1 MSNLNVTLFRTDD
14 QRILKVRFNSDYEKE
29 HDYYM
34 LSFKCQ
40 SEAVEIIST
49 SSGSIDGEGNIKSMG
64 PKIDLF
70 VDYCE
75 SASELE
81 CLVGYYRN
89 NELLDYETLT
99 AYFDNT
105 QVIKAAEIAIP
116 YLRTIPAS
124 FKGRFEDFFSALSRR
139 KSSWKIQIS
148 CQDDVFLDI
157 VSRSNTPTMVTFG
170 ENTRDMLVSDYVF
183 RLEPNIQKLTI
194 PIEVV
199 QKQYPK
205 YTPQCQLGV
214 FEVIEP
220 DFLGTQGAYYKSLIS
235 NLITL
240 SDIAKTT

>member
-1 MSNLNVTLFRTDD
+1 MSNLNVVLYRTDD
-14 QRILKVRFNSDYEKE
+14 QRILKVLFVSEYEKKY
-29 HDYYM
+29 DYSM
-34 LSFKCQ
+34 LSFKCNT
-40 SEAVEIIST
+40 EMMNIIST
-49 SSGSIDGEGNIKSMG
+49 SSGSIDREGNVKFTAS
-64 PKIDLF
+64 KVELF

-105 QVIKAAEIAIP
+105 QIITAAEIAIP

-124 FKGRFEDFFSALSRR
+124 FKDRFEDFFSALSRR
-139 KSSWKIQIS
+139 KSSWKIEIS
-148 CQDDVFLDI
+148 CSDDVFLDI
-157 VSRSNTPTMVTFG
+157 VSRSNIPAMVTFG
-170 ENTRDMLVSDYVF
+170 ENTKDILASDYIF
-183 RLEPNIQKLTI
+183 RLDFDIHKLTL
-194 PIEVV
+194 PIEVI

-205 YTPQCQLGV
+205 YTPQCKLGV
-214 FEVIEP
+214 FEVIKP

-240 SDIAKTT
+240 SDIAKAR